1 MEIQPILLTLRRSK
15 TGAILVAA
23 QVALTLAIVCNALF
37 VVKARLATVDRPTGV
52 AEDEVFQIQYAA
64 AGEIEDRKGMQRA
77 DLDALRAIP
86 GVKAAAAINSFPAST
101 SGWGMGVDVDGKP
114 GGEIPSGV
122 YFSGESYVNAM
133 GLRLIAGRDFEEGE
147 VKEVDDRTD
156 ARVAADVVIL
166 SRHLARK
173 LFKDEQAAIGKTIY
187 QGSGKEAN
195 PMRVVGVVETLMNSS
210 ASANDEFAQSTF
222 IWPIRYFGGTA
233 HYAVRVSDP
242 SDRARVMKE
251 AEKALGA
258 VRPDRVLINL
268 HDMPEIKYRRYRHER
283 AGANMLIAVT
293 IGLLLVTASGIVGI
307 ASLWV
312 SQRRKQIGVR
322 RALGAKRRDIVRY
335 FVTENL
341 LITTVGVAGG
351 VALAIGLN
359 LFLVS
364 KLELAKL
371 PLHYLVG
378 GMVAVWALGLIA
390 VIGPA
395 WRAASV
401 PPAIATRS
409 A

>member
-1 MEIQPILLTLRRSK
+1 MEIQPILLALRRSK

-37 VVKARLATVDRPTGV
+37 VVKERIATATRPSGVD
-52 AEDEVFQIQYAA
+52 EDNVFQLQYVAA
-64 AGEIEDRKGMQRA
+64 AEIDDRKGVQQA

-86 GVKAAAAINSFPAST
+86 GVQHVAAVNSFPLST
-101 SGWGMGVDVDGKP
+101 SGWGMGLDVDGKP
-114 GGEIPSGV
+114 GQEVGSAA
-122 YFSGESYVNAM
+122 YFSGESYVKAL
-133 GLRLIAGRDFEEGE
+133 GLTLVEGRDFQEGE
-147 VKEVDDRTD
+147 VREVDSRTD
-156 ARVAADVVIL
+156 PRVNADVVIL

-173 LFKDEQAAIGKTIY
+173 LFGSETGVVGKTVH
-187 QGSGKEAN
+187 QGSGPTAH
-195 PMRVVGVVETLMNSS
+195 PMRVVGVVDKLMTSQGQTGES
-210 ASANDEFAQSTF
+210 AYDAFVLPVRYLGQS
-222 IWPIRYFGGTA
+222 A
-233 HYAVRVSDP
+233 HYAIRTEP
-242 SDRARVMKE
+242 GQRGRIMKD

-258 VRPDRVLINL
+258 LRTDRVMVNL
-268 HDMPEIKYRRYRHER
+268 HSMAEIRERRYRHER

-322 RALGAKRRDIVRY
+322 RALGARRRDIVRY
-335 FVTENL
+335 FLTENV
-341 LITTVGVAGG
+341 LITTAGIVLG
-351 VALAIGLN
+351 IGLAIGLN

-364 KLELAKL
+364 KVELAQL
-371 PLHYLVG
+371 PMSYVLAGV
-378 GMVAVWALGLIA
+378 VAAWALGIAA

>member
-1 MEIQPILLTLRRSK
+1 MEIQPILLALRRSK

-37 VVKARLATVDRPTGV
+37 VVKARLATANRPSGV

-64 AGEIEDRKGMQRA
+64 AGEIEDRKGMQQA
-77 DLDALRAIP
+77 DIQALKSIP
-86 GVKAAAAINSFPAST
+86 GVKAVAAVNSIPVST
-101 SGWGMGVDVDGKP
+101 SGWGFGITREGKP
-114 GGEIPSGV
+114 GTELGV
-122 YFSGESYVNAM
+122 GAYFSGESYVDAL
-133 GLRLIAGRDFEEGE
+133 GLKIIAGRDFVEGE
-147 VKEVDDRTD
+147 VREMDDRTD
-156 ARVAADVVIL
+156 PRVLADVVIL
-166 SRHLARK
+166 SKHLARK
-173 LFKDEQAAIGKTIY
+173 MFGDERAALGKTVY
-187 QGSGKEAN
+187 QGSGPEAS
-195 PMRVVGVVETLMNSS
+195 PMRVVGIVNNLMTSS
-210 ASANDEFAQSTF
+210 APASDDAYQTF
-222 IWPIRYFGGTA
+222 ILPVRYLGGTA
-233 HYAVRVSDP
+233 HYAVRAEP
-242 SDRARVMKE
+242 SQRARVMKD

-258 VRPDRVLINL
+258 LRSDRVLINL
-268 HDMPEIKYRRYRHER
+268 HDMGDIKVRRYRHER

-293 IGLLLVTASGIVGI
+293 IGLLLVTASGIVGV

-341 LITTVGVAGG
+341 LITTAGIAGG
-351 VALAIGLN
+351 LALAVGLN

-371 PLHYLVG
+371 PLVYLVG
-378 GMVAVWALGLIA
+378 GMIAVWALGLVA

-395 WRAASV
+395 WRAAAV

>member
-1 MEIQPILLTLRRSK
+1 MEIQPILLALRRSK

-37 VVKARLATVDRPTGV
+37 VVKARLATASRPSGVD
-52 AEDEVFQIQYAA
+52 EDDVFQMQYVAA
-64 AGEIEDRKGMQRA
+64 AEVDDRKGMLQA

-86 GVKAAAAINSFPAST
+86 GVKAVAAVNSFPLST
-101 SGWGMGVDVDGKP
+101 SGWGMGITLDPKP
-114 GGEIPSGV
+114 GKEVGAGS
-122 YFSGESYVNAM
+122 YFSGESYVDAM
-133 GLRLIAGRDFEEGE
+133 GLDLIEGRDFQPGE
-147 VKEVDDRTD
+147 VKEVDARTD
-156 ARVAADVVIL
+156 PRVQADVVIL
-166 SRHLARK
+166 SRHLARQ
-173 LFKDEQAAIGKTIY
+173 LFGDEKGVVGKTVY
-187 QGSGKEAN
+187 LGSGPTAH
-195 PMRVVGVVETLMNSS
+195 PMQVVGVVDALMTSGGRADET
-210 ASANDEFAQSTF
+210 AYHTF
-222 IWPIRYFGGTA
+222 IMPVRYLAGTE
-233 HYAVRVSDP
+233 HYAI
-242 SDRARVMKE
+242 RAEPGQRDRVMKD

-258 VRPDRVLINL
+258 LRSDRILINF
-268 HDMPEIKYRRYRHER
+268 HTMNEIRNRRYRHER

-293 IGLLLVTASGIVGI
+293 IGLLLVTASGIVGV

-322 RALGAKRRDIVRY
+322 RALGARRRDIVRY

-341 LITTVGVAGG
+341 LITTAGVAGG
-351 VALAIGLN
+351 IALAIGLN

-371 PLHYLVG
+371 PLLYLVG
-378 GMVAVWALGLIA
+378 GMIAVWALGLIA

-395 WRAASV
+395 WRAAAV

>member
-1 MEIQPILLTLRRSK
+1 MEIQPILLALRRSK

-37 VVKARLATVDRPTGV
+37 VVKARLATVDRPSGA

-77 DLDALRAIP
+77 DLEALRAIP
-86 GVKAAAAINSFPAST
+86 GVKAVAAVNSFPVST
-101 SGWGMGVDVDGKP
+101 SGWGMGVTLDGKP
-114 GGEIPSGV
+114 GKEIPTGV
-122 YFSGESYVNAM
+122 YFSGESYVKAL
-133 GLRLIAGRDFEEGE
+133 GLKLVAGRDFQESE
-147 VKEVDDRTD
+147 VREVDDRTD
-156 ARVAADVVIL
+156 SRVAADVVIL

-173 LFKDEQAAIGKTIY
+173 LFGDEAKAIGKTIY
-187 QGSGKEAN
+187 QGSGPEAN
-195 PMRVVGVVETLMNSS
+195 PMRVIGVVETLMNSS
-210 ASANDEFAQSTF
+210 APANDEFAQSTF
-222 IWPIRYFGGTA
+222 IWPIRFLGATA
-233 HYAVRVSDP
+233 HYAVRTDP
-242 SDRARVMKE
+242 SQRQRVMKD

-258 VRPDRVLINL
+258 LRPDRVLINL
-268 HDMPEIKYRRYRHER
+268 HDMQEIKHRRYRHER

-293 IGLLLVTASGIVGI
+293 IGLLLVTASGIVGV

-322 RALGAKRRDIVRY
+322 RALGARRRDIVRY

-341 LITTVGVAGG
+341 LITTAGIG
-351 VALAIGLN
+351 AGLALAIGLN

-371 PLHYLVG
+371 PLAYLAG
-378 GMVAVWALGLIA
+378 GMVAVWALGLLA

-395 WRAASV
+395 WRAAAV

>member
-1 MEIQPILLTLRRSK
+1 MDIQPILLTLRRSK

-37 VVKARLATVDRPTGV
+37 VVKARLATANRPSGA

-64 AGEIEDRKGMQRA
+64 AGVIEDRKGMLQA
-77 DLDALRAIP
+77 DLQALRAIP
-86 GVKAAAAINSFPAST
+86 GVKAVAAVNSIPVST
-101 SGWGMGVDVDGKP
+101 SGWGMGIDLDGKA
-114 GGEIPSGV
+114 GSEIPAGA
-122 YFSGESYVNAM
+122 YFSGESYVDAL
-133 GLRLIAGRDFEEGE
+133 GLKLVAGSDFAEGDVRE
-147 VKEVDDRTD
+147 MDDRTD
-156 ARVAADVVIL
+156 TRVQADSVIL

-173 LFKDEQAAIGKTIY
+173 LFKDERAAIGKSVY
-187 QGSGKEAN
+187 QGSGPDGN
-195 PMRVVGVVETLMNSS
+195 QMRVVGVVDTLMTSS
-210 ASANDEFAQSTF
+210 APAVDAAYDTF
-222 IWPIRYFGGTA
+222 IMPVRYLGESA
-233 HYAVRVSDP
+233 HYAVRAEP
-242 SDRARVMKE
+242 SQRARVMKD

-258 VRPDRVLINL
+258 LRPDRVLINL
-268 HDMPEIKYRRYRHER
+268 HDMQEIKLRRYRHER

-293 IGLLLVTASGIVGI
+293 IGLLLVTASGIVGV

-335 FVTENL
+335 FVTENV
-341 LITTVGVAGG
+341 LITSVGVAGG
-351 VALAIGLN
+351 IALAIALN
-359 LFLVS
+359 QFLVS
-364 KLELAKL
+364 KVELAKL
-371 PLHYLVG
+371 PVGYLVG
-378 GMVAVWALGLIA
+378 GMIAVWALGLIA

>member
-1 MEIQPILLTLRRSK
+1 MDIQPILLTLRRSK

-23 QVALTLAIVCNALF
+23 QVALTLAIICNALF
-37 VVKARLATVDRPTGV
+37 VVKARIATIDRPSGV

-64 AGEIEDRKGMQRA
+64 AGEIEDRKGMQQA
-77 DLDALRAIP
+77 DLAALRAIP
-86 GVKAAAAINSFPAST
+86 GVKAVAAVNSFPVST
-101 SGWGMGVDVDGKP
+101 SGWGMGVTLDGKP
-114 GGEIPSGV
+114 GSEIPTGV
-122 YFSGESYVNAM
+122 YFSGESFVNAM
-133 GLRLIAGRDFEEGE
+133 GLKLIAGRDFQEGE
-147 VKEVDDRTD
+147 VREVDDRTD
-156 ARVAADVVIL
+156 ARVQADVVIL
-166 SRHLARK
+166 SGRLARK
-173 LFKDEQAAIGKTIY
+173 LFGNEQKAIGKTVY
-187 QGSGKEAN
+187 QGSGKDAQQ
-195 PMRVVGVVETLMNSS
+195 MRVIGVVDTLLSSS
-210 ASANDEFAQSTF
+210 APAIDDYANSTF
-222 IWPIRYFGGTA
+222 IWPIRYLGATA
-233 HYAVRVSDP
+233 HYAVRAEP
-242 SDRARVMKE
+242 SQRARVMKD

-258 VRPDRVLINL
+258 LRPDRVLVNL
-268 HDMPEIKYRRYRHER
+268 HDMDEIKYRRYRHER

-293 IGLLLVTASGIVGI
+293 IGLLLVTASGIVGV

-335 FVTENL
+335 FVTENI
-341 LITTVGVAGG
+341 LITTAGIAAG
-351 VALAIGLN
+351 LALAVGLN

-371 PLHYLVG
+371 PVVYLAG
-378 GMVAVWALGLIA
+378 GMAAVWALGLIA

>member
-1 MEIQPILLTLRRSK
+1 MEIQPILLALRRSK

-37 VVKARLATVDRPTGV
+37 VVKARLATASRPSGVD
-52 AEDEVFQIQYAA
+52 EDDVFQMQYVAA
-64 AGEIEDRKGMQRA
+64 TEVDDRKGMMQA
-77 DLDALRAIP
+77 DLQALRSIP
-86 GVKAAAAINSFPAST
+86 GVKAVADVNSFPLST
-101 SGWGMGVDVDGKP
+101 SGWGMGITVDPTPGKEV
-114 GGEIPSGV
+114 GAGA
-122 YFSGESYVNAM
+122 YFSGESYVDSM
-133 GLRLIAGRDFEEGE
+133 GLDLIEGRDFQDSEI
-147 VKEVDDRTD
+147 VEVDDRTD
-156 ARVAADVVIL
+156 LRVQANAVIL

-173 LFKDEQAAIGKTIY
+173 LFGSEKGVVGKTVH
-187 QGSGKEAN
+187 QGSGPTAH
-195 PMRVVGVVETLMNSS
+195 PMQVVGVVDALMTSDGRT
-210 ASANDEFAQSTF
+210 DESVYNTF
-222 IWPIRYFGGTA
+222 IIPVRYFGGTA
-233 HYAVRVSDP
+233 HYAI
-242 SDRARVMKE
+242 RAEPGQRDRVMKD

-258 VRPDRVLINL
+258 LRSDRILINF
-268 HDMPEIKYRRYRHER
+268 HTMGEIRTRRYRHER

-293 IGLLLVTASGIVGI
+293 IGLLLVTASGIVGV

-322 RALGAKRRDIVRY
+322 RALGARRRDIVRY
-335 FVTENL
+335 FITENL
-341 LITTVGVAGG
+341 LITTAGVGGG
-351 VALAIGLN
+351 IAMAIALN

-378 GMVAVWALGLIA
+378 GMIAVWALGLLA

>member
-1 MEIQPILLTLRRSK
+1 MEIQPILLALRRSK

-37 VVKARLATVDRPTGV
+37 VVKARLDTVDRPTGV
-52 AEDEVFQIQYAA
+52 DEDEVFQIQYAA

-77 DLDALRAIP
+77 DLEALHAIP
-86 GVKAAAAINSFPAST
+86 GVKAVAAVNSFPAST
-101 SGWGMGVDVDGKP
+101 SGWGMGVTLEGKP
-114 GGEIPSGV
+114 GSEVATGV
-122 YFSGESYVNAM
+122 YFSGESFVEAM
-133 GLRLIAGRDFEEGE
+133 GLRIIAGRDFQPGE
-147 VKEVDDRTD
+147 VREIDDRTN
-156 ARVAADVVIL
+156 ARVAAGVVIL

-173 LFKDEQAAIGKTIY
+173 LFKDERSAIGKTMY
-187 QGSGKEAN
+187 QGSGPEAN
-195 PMRVVGVVETLMNSS
+195 PMQVVGVVETLMSSS
-210 ASANDEFAQSTF
+210 ARPDDYAYDTF
-222 IWPIRYFGGTA
+222 VLPVRYLGATA
-233 HYAVRVSDP
+233 HYAVRAEP
-242 SDRARVMKE
+242 SQRARVMKD

-258 VRPDRVLINL
+258 LRPDRVLINL
-268 HDMPEIKYRRYRHER
+268 HDMPDIKYRRYRHER

-293 IGLLLVTASGIVGI
+293 IGLLLVTASGIVGV

-341 LITTVGVAGG
+341 LITTAGVTAGL
-351 VALAIGLN
+351 ALAVALN

-371 PLHYLVG
+371 PLAYVFG
-378 GMVAVWALGLIA
+378 GMIALWALGLIA

-395 WRAASV
+395 WRAAAV

>member
-1 MEIQPILLTLRRSK
+1 MEIQPILLALRRSK

-37 VVKARLATVDRPTGV
+37 VVKARLATANRPSGA

-64 AGEIEDRKGMQRA
+64 AGVIEDRKGMQQA
-77 DLDALRAIP
+77 DIQALRAIP
-86 GVKAAAAINSFPAST
+86 GVKAVAAINSIPVST
-101 SGWGMGVDVDGKP
+101 SGWGMGIDLDGKP
-114 GGEIPSGV
+114 GSEIPAGA
-122 YFSGESYVNAM
+122 YFSGESYVDAL
-133 GLRLIAGRDFEEGE
+133 GLKLVAGSDFAEGDVRE
-147 VKEVDDRTD
+147 MDDRTD
-156 ARVAADVVIL
+156 PRVQADSVIL

-173 LFKDEQAAIGKTIY
+173 IFKDERAAIGKTVY
-187 QGSGKEAN
+187 QGSGPDAN
-195 PMRVVGVVETLMNSS
+195 QMRVVGVVDTLMTSS
-210 ASANDEFAQSTF
+210 APAVDAAYDTF
-222 IWPIRYFGGTA
+222 IMPVRYLGESA
-233 HYAVRVSDP
+233 HYAVRAEP
-242 SDRARVMKE
+242 SQRARVMKD

-258 VRPDRVLINL
+258 LRPDRVLINL
-268 HDMPEIKYRRYRHER
+268 HDMGEIKVRRYRHER

-293 IGLLLVTASGIVGI
+293 IGLLLVTASGIVGV

-335 FVTENL
+335 FVTENV
-341 LITTVGVAGG
+341 LITSVGVAGG
-351 VALAIGLN
+351 IALAIALN
-359 LFLVS
+359 QFLVS
-364 KLELAKL
+364 KVELAKL
-371 PLHYLVG
+371 PVGYLVG
-378 GMVAVWALGLIA
+378 GMIAVWALGLIA

>member
-1 MEIQPILLTLRRSK
+1 MEIQPILLALRRSK

-37 VVKARLATVDRPTGV
+37 VVKARLATANRPSGA

-64 AGEIEDRKGMQRA
+64 VGVFEDRKGMQRT

-86 GVKAAAAINSFPAST
+86 GVKAAAAVNSMPVST
-101 SGWGMGVDVDGKP
+101 SGWGMGVTLEGKP
-114 GGEIPSGV
+114 GSEIATGA
-122 YFSGESYVNAM
+122 YFSGESFVDAL
-133 GLRLIAGRDFEEGE
+133 GLKLVAGHDFQEGDVRE
-147 VKEVDDRTD
+147 MDDRTD
-156 ARVAADVVIL
+156 PRVEADSVIL
-166 SRHLARK
+166 SRHLARTM
-173 LFKDEQAAIGKTIY
+173 FKDERAAVGKTMY
-187 QGSGKEAN
+187 QGSGPEAH
-195 PMRVVGVVETLMNSS
+195 PMRVIGVVDTLMSSS
-210 ASANDEFAQSTF
+210 ARPDDYAYDTF
-222 IWPIRYFGGTA
+222 IMPVRYLGATA
-233 HYAVRVSDP
+233 HYAVRAEASQ
-242 SDRARVMKE
+242 RARVMKD

-258 VRPDRVLINL
+258 LRSDRVLINL
-268 HDMPEIKYRRYRHER
+268 HDMQDIKVRRYRHER

-293 IGLLLVTASGIVGI
+293 IGLLLVTASGIVGV

-322 RALGAKRRDIVRY
+322 RALGARRRDIVRY

-341 LITTVGVAGG
+341 LITTAGVVAGI
-351 VALAIGLN
+351 ALAIGLN

-371 PLHYLVG
+371 PLPYLVG
-378 GMVAVWALGLIA
+378 GMVAVWALGLAA

-401 PPAIATRS
+401 PPAIATRT

>member
-1 MEIQPILLTLRRSK
+1 MEIQPILLALRRSK

-37 VVKARLATVDRPTGV
+37 VVKARLATVDRPTGL

-77 DLDALRAIP
+77 DLEALRAIP
-86 GVKAAAAINSFPAST
+86 GVKAVAAVNSFPAST
-101 SGWGMGVDVDGKP
+101 SGWGMGVDIDGKP
-114 GGEIPSGV
+114 GGELPTGV
-122 YFSGESYVNAM
+122 YFSGESYVEAM
-133 GLRLIAGRDFEEGE
+133 GLKIIAGRDFEEGE
-147 VKEVDDRTD
+147 VKEVDDRTN
-156 ARVAADVVIL
+156 ARAAAPVVIL

-173 LFKDEQAAIGKTIY
+173 LFKDERAAIGKTIY

-195 PMRVVGVVETLMNSS
+195 PMQVVGVVETLMSSS
-210 ASANDEFAQSTF
+210 ARPDEYAYDTF
-222 IWPIRYFGGTA
+222 IWPIRYFGGSA
-233 HYAVRVSDP
+233 HYAVRAEP
-242 SDRARVMKE
+242 SQRARVMKD

-258 VRPDRVLINL
+258 LRPDRVLINL
-268 HDMPEIKYRRYRHER
+268 HDIQEIKYRRYRHER

-293 IGLLLVTASGIVGI
+293 IGLLLVTASGIVGV

-341 LITTVGVAGG
+341 LITTAGAAGG
-351 VALAIGLN
+351 IAMAIGLN

-364 KLELAKL
+364 KLELARL
-371 PLHYLVG
+371 PMPYLMS
-378 GMVAVWALGLIA
+378 GMIAVWALGLIA